1 MQWNK
6 DRSLGIDIPRQ
17 PPMIEQRHYRR
28 GGFLELTGPPVPDR
42 AALARVRAGRKPLA
56 FEQLVAI
63 DEHAD
68 HEANVRRLARS
79 GEPAVVIA
87 ASGMCAGGRVMNY
100 LKAMLH
106 DPRHDVLFVGYQ
118 ARGTPGHA
126 IQAYGPGGGYV
137 DLDGE
142 RIDLLPMG
150 ADDITR
156 CKPIY
161 EKMPGWA
168 DSTVGVTSYD
178 ALPVQARNYLERI
191 EQVTGVPIAMISTS
205 PDRDH
210 TILVQ
215 NPYAA
220 G

>member
-1 MQWNK
+1 MVLTQGGV
-6 DRSLGIDIPRQ
+6 DR
-17 PPMIEQRHYRR
+17 PPFMGMGRR
-28 GGFLELTGPPVPDR
+28 FLRGVT
-42 AALARVRAGRKPLA
+42 
-56 FEQLVAI
+56 AI
-63 DEHAD
+63 
-68 HEANVRRLARS
+68 
-79 GEPAVVIA
+79 VIA
-87 ASGMCAGGRVMNY
+87 ASGMCAGGRVMGY